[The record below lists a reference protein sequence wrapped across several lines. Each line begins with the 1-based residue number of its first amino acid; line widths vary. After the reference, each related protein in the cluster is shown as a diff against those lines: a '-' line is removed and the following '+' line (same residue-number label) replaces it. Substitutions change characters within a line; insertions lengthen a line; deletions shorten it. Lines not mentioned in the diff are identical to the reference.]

1 MLKFSKK
8 LFLYNFFTQVK
19 KKKKRKKSFDP
30 KSSDQR
36 QAAKTRHKIFPVFVL
51 TISVGVLQFLASC

>member
-19 KKKKRKKSFDP
+19 KKKKRKKKKNPLIPKVRIKDKPQKLDIKSF
-30 KSSDQR
+30 QYL
-36 QAAKTRHKIFPVFVL
+36 F
-51 TISVGVLQFLASC
+51 